1 MYEYIYDVKL
11 IFIIL
16 WSFIISYLHYKY
28 LSVTKL
34 DDGIDHSHVCK
45 EKKNVA
51 QGRELTSL
59 S

>member
-45 EKKNVA
+45 EKKMWPRGGN
-51 QGRELTSL
+51 
-59 S
+59 